1 MILGSHIVIKTIC
14 LTLSDGPNNTFAVA
28 PNQHQVA
35 ADHSIFLGAKDT
47 RDSHRIKKSQLIIKY
62 PSKLESWA

>member
-1 MILGSHIVIKTIC
+1 MILGSHIVIKTIF

-47 RDSHRIKKSQLIIKY
+47 RD
-62 PSKLESWA
+62 